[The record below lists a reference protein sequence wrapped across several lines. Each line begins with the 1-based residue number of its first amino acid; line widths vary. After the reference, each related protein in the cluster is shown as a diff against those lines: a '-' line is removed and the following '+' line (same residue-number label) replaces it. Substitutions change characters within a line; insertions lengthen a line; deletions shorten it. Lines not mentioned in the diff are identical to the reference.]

1 MSFNVVSMMVLYFSN
16 NNPLYE
22 TFVELF
28 LPSIFLLGLLHGANF
43 LVCLV
48 IFYCELLILH
58 GNFLGNIF
66 IAYYEDAFIQ
76 TEFAVPSTQLPKA
89 SASPRPL

>member
-1 MSFNVVSMMVLYFSN
+1 MPRLIPDAEKSIAVIC
-16 NNPLYE
+16 
-22 TFVELF
+22 
-28 LPSIFLLGLLHGANF
+28 PSHVRLGTLCHGANY

-58 GNFLGNIF
+58 GNLGGNIF

-76 TEFAVPSTQLPKA
+76 TEFAVASTQLPKA